1 MPFENQDQSLK
12 EQATFESLNH
22 QIIKYLWNSLHY
34 SLDHIDS
41 FEKRG
46 VTWIND
52 YQFIIN
58 IKIFSKYININEE
71 SVISNLYHQGF
82 LNLGSPSKE
91 ILDDFDISSSTQCLL
106 YMKHQFTPNSEID
119 YFE

>member
-1 MPFENQDQSLK
+1 MPFGNQDQSLK
-12 EQATFESLNH
+12 EQAIFESPND
-22 QIIKYLWNSLHY
+22 QIIKDLWNSLQY

-41 FEKRG
+41 VEKRG

-58 IKIFSKYININEE
+58 IKTFSKYTSIKEE
-71 SVISNLYHQGF
+71 SVISNLYNQGF

-91 ILDDFDISSSTQCLL
+91 ILDEFDISSSNECLL

-119 YFE
+119 YFD